1 MADSIVKYTAN
12 GTIREFSIPFDYI
25 SRDDVVVL
33 VAGSEAT
40 FTFLNDTTVSLA
52 VIPALNTVVVIKRQ
66 TSKVPLVDFTDGS
79 TLFEADLDLANQ
91 QARYLAEEARDRAE
105 NSMELNDADGTWN
118 AKGFRIRNIGE
129 PLTDDEVA
137 TKGFVNTSGS
147 SIIAEAIAIR
157 NELYNLSPVVERLP
171 YGSVGYSQY
180 EANTGTFTLFLSE
193 GPQGVQG
200 IEGQVGPNGPQGPVG
215 IEGPRGPEG
224 PRGQTGD
231 TGAEGPTGIQGVTGL
246 QGIKGDQG
254 DRGLEGVQGNLGE
267 TGPTG
272 PQGIEGDVGPIG
284 PQGIQ
289 GQIGDQGPTGATGP
303 QGDTGLDGVQ
313 GNIGETGPTG
323 PQGLTG
329 DTGAQGPEGPTGPQG
344 VEGDTGLQGP
354 LGPVGPVGP
363 QGPEGVE
370 GPRGLQGVTGEQGLL
385 GPQGVL
391 GPIGPQG
398 IQGIQG
404 DVGPDGSQ
412 GPDGNMGATPLGLAF
427 GRFFIDDDGVL
438 QIEYYGSADTN
449 DFTIDADGYL
459 FVETV

>member
-12 GTIREFSIPFDYI
+12 GTVREYSITFDYI

-33 VAGSEAT
+33 VGGSEAT

-129 PLTDDEVA
+129 PINDDEMA

-157 NELYNLSPVVERLP
+157 NELYNLSPVIERLP

-200 IEGQVGPNGPQGPVG
+200 VEGPVGPNGPQGPEG

-246 QGIKGDQG
+246 QGIKGEQG
-254 DRGLEGVQGNLGE
+254 DRGPE
-267 TGPTG
+267 
-272 PQGIEGDVGPIG
+272 
-284 PQGIQ
+284 
-289 GQIGDQGPTGATGP
+289 
-303 QGDTGLDGVQ
+303 GVQ

-344 VEGDTGLQGP
+344 VQGDTGLQGP

-404 DVGPDGSQ
+404 DVGPDGAQ
-412 GPDGNMGATPLGLAF
+412 GPDGDMGATPLGLAF